1 MIRPILIY
9 GDPVLHQ
16 LASEV
21 TVFDQQLEQ
30 LVQDLFDTMDR
41 APGVGLAAPQVGVS
55 LRVFVYSYP
64 DDDDNPRRGVVI
76 NPTLTHSPI
85 KAGPAD
91 EELENE
97 GCLSF
102 PGERFALKR
111 GASAIVEGVDLENKP
126 VRIEAEGWF
135 ARVFQHE
142 FDHLNGIIYVDKL
155 ELESRKAAFEAM
167 EELGWNK
174 PGVSW
179 LPGTD
184 NLED

>member
-1 MIRPILIY
+1 VIRPILIY
-9 GDPVLHQ
+9 GDPALHQ
-16 LASEV
+16 LAIEV
-21 TVFDQQLEQ
+21 TVFDMQLEQ
-30 LVQDLFDTMDR
+30 LVQDLFDTMDK
-41 APGVGLAAPQVGVS
+41 APGVGLAAPQIGVG
-55 LRVFVYSYP
+55 LRVFVYNYP

-76 NPTLTHSPI
+76 NPTLTQSPI
-85 KAGPAD
+85 EAGPAD
-91 EELENE
+91 EELESE

-111 GASAIVEGVDLENKP
+111 GESTIIQGVDLDKNP
-126 VRIEAEGWF
+126 VRIEAQGWF

-155 ELESRKAAFEAM
+155 DFESRKEAFEVM
-167 EELGWNK
+167 NQLGWNK

>member
-1 MIRPILIY
+1 MIRPIRIY

-16 LASEV
+16 RAAEV
-21 TVFDQQLEQ
+21 EVFDQELKD
-30 LVQDLFDTMDR
+30 LVQDLFDSMDK
-41 APGVGLAAPQVGVS
+41 APGVGLAAPQIGVS
-55 LRVFVYSYP
+55 QRVFVYSYP
-64 DDDDNPRRGVVI
+64 YDDDTPRRGVVI
-76 NPTLTHSPI
+76 NPTLSHTPLEP
-85 KAGPAD
+85 GEAD
-91 EELENE
+91 EELESE

-111 GASAIVEGVDLENKP
+111 GDRVVVEGVDLDQNP

-135 ARVFQHE
+135 ARIFQHE

-155 ELESRKAAFEAM
+155 SFASRKEAFELM

-184 NLED
+184 KLED

>member
-1 MIRPILIY
+1 MIRPIRIY

-16 LASEV
+16 RAAEV
-21 TVFDQQLEQ
+21 AIFDQELRD
-30 LVQDLFDTMDR
+30 LVQDLFDSMDK
-41 APGVGLAAPQVGVS
+41 APGVGLAAPQIGVS

-64 DDDDNPRRGVVI
+64 DDDDTPRRGVVI
-76 NPTLTHSPI
+76 NPTLSHTPVE
-85 KAGPAD
+85 AVEAD
-91 EELENE
+91 DELESE
-97 GCLSF
+97 GCLSV

-111 GASAIVEGVDLENKP
+111 GDRVLVEGVDLEQNP
-126 VRIEAEGWF
+126 VRIEAQGWF
-135 ARVFQHE
+135 ARIFQHE

-155 ELESRKAAFEAM
+155 PFESRKNAFKIM
-167 EELGWNK
+167 EERGWNK

>member
-1 MIRPILIY
+1 MIRPIRIY
-9 GDPVLHQ
+9 GDPVLHKRA
-16 LASEV
+16 LEV
-21 TVFDQQLEQ
+21 TVFDEELRE
-30 LVQDLFDTMDR
+30 LVQDLYDTMDK
-41 APGVGLAAPQVGVS
+41 APGVGLAAPQIGVS

-64 DDDDNPRRGVVI
+64 DDDDTPRRGVVI

-85 KAGPAD
+85 EAGPAD
-91 EELENE
+91 EELESE

-111 GASAIVEGVDLENKP
+111 GAKVLVEGFDLDQNP
-126 VRIEAEGWF
+126 VRIEAEDWF
-135 ARVFQHE
+135 ARIFQHE

-155 ELESRKAAFEAM
+155 SFDARQEAFEVM
-167 EELGWNK
+167 KDLGWNK